1 MTKIFHDSDGKL
13 ENLKGKTI
21 SIIGYGNQGRA
32 QALNLRDSGLS
43 VIIGNKADEYMKR
56 AKKDGFQTHTITDAV
71 KKSDIIFLLIP
82 DEVMPEVFSKEIE
95 PFTEEKQSIVF
106 ASGYN
111 IAFDLIKIPANLN
124 VLLLA
129 PRMIGVGVRE
139 NFLTGEGFF
148 SFVSVHH
155 DASGDSWDILLALC
169 KGLGTLKKGAVEVTC
184 KQEAVLDLFNEQAF
198 GPAFGRV
205 LLSSIYTL
213 IEHGYPPEAV
223 LIEMYLSEE
232 MAYTYEKMARIG
244 LVKQTNF
251 HSHTSQ
257 YGAMSRGVKFMNL
270 PLKKTMKGILKNIES
285 GGFAREWTKK
295 SSKLKFKAIK
305 FFAMKTKINSIEQK
319 VRKSLE
325 LPAISFEDAYYQLN
339 EEVLKELELVK
350 DEIKEFEDFFSEY

>member
-1 MTKIFHDSDGKL
+1 MTKVFHESDGKL
-13 ENLKGKTI
+13 ESLKGKTI

-32 QALNLRDSGLS
+32 QALNMRDSGLN
-43 VIIGNKADEYMKR
+43 VIIGNKDDDYKKR

-82 DEVMPEVFSKEIE
+82 DEIIPEVFSKEIE
-95 PFTEEKQSIVF
+95 PFTRDNQFIIF

-111 IAFDLIKIPANLN
+111 IAFDLIKIPAYLN

-139 NFLTGEGFF
+139 NYLTGEGFF
-148 SFVSVHH
+148 SFITVHQN
-155 DASGDSWDILLALC
+155 ATGNSWEILLALS
-169 KGLGTLKKGAVEVTC
+169 KGIGTLMKGAVEVTC

-205 LLSSIYTL
+205 LLDSIYTL
-213 IEHGYPPEAV
+213 IEQGYPPEAV
-223 LIEMYLSEE
+223 LIEMYLSGE

-257 YGAMSRGVKFMNL
+257 YGAMSRGVKYLNL

-285 GGFAREWTKK
+285 WGFAREWMKK

-325 LPAISFEDAYYQLN
+325 LPAISFDEAYYQLN
-339 EEVLKELELVK
+339 EEVLKELESVK
-350 DEIKEFEDFFSEY
+350 DELKEFEEYFKDY

>member
-1 MTKIFHDSDGKL
+1 MTKVFHESDGKL
-13 ENLKGKTI
+13 ENLIGKTI

-32 QALNLRDSGLS
+32 QALNMRDSGLN
-43 VIIGNKADEYMKR
+43 VIIGNKDDEYKKR

-82 DEVMPEVFSKEIE
+82 DEIIPEVFSKEIE
-95 PFTEEKQSIVF
+95 PFTRENQSIVF

-111 IAFDLIKIPANLN
+111 IAFDLIKIPTTLN
-124 VLLLA
+124 VILLA

-139 NFLTGEGFF
+139 NYLTGEGFF
-148 SFVSVHH
+148 SFITVHH
-155 DASGDSWDILLALC
+155 DVTGESWEILLALS
-169 KGLGTLKKGAVEVTC
+169 KGIGTLKKGAVEVTC

-213 IEHGYPPEAV
+213 IDQGYPPEAV
-223 LIEMYLSEE
+223 LIEMYLSGE

-257 YGAMSRGVKFMNL
+257 YGAMSRGVKYLNL
-270 PLKKTMKGILKNIES
+270 PLKKTMKSILKNIES
-285 GGFAREWTKK
+285 GGFAREWMKK

-325 LPAISFEDAYYQLN
+325 LPAISFDEAYYQLN
-339 EEVLKELELVK
+339 EEVLKELESVK
-350 DEIKEFEDFFSEY
+350 DELKEFEEYFKDY